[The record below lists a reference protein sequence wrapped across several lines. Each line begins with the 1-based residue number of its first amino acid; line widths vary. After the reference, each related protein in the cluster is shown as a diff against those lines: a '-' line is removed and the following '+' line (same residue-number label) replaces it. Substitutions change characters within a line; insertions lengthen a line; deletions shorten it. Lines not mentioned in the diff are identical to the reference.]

1 MSADDAATLA
11 AILRKVKAPMW
22 WARLSYPTNPKFWNA
37 DERRVLAL
45 AGLAGR
51 G

>member
-1 MSADDAATLA
+1 MTEADAEVLA
-11 AILRKVKAPMW
+11 SILRKVKSPMW

-45 AGLAGR
+45 SGLTR
-51 G
+51 